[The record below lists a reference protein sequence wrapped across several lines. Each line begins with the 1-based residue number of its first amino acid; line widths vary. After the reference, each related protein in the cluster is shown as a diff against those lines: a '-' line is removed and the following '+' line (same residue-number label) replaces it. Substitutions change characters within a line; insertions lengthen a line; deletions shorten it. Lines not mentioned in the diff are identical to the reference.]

1 MTLSLSS
8 TWQWAEATK
17 VRSYCVLF
25 SSNPLNS
32 VLNWASE
39 MTQCVKAF
47 ALKLEFN
54 TVWDPGGGKRELI
67 RTNCLLTSTQTLG
80 HVLAHYCYDETPC
93 TKQAGGWE
101 AGLLAYA
108 CFHILQPPG
117 EAGQDPGGR
126 S

>member
-54 TVWDPGGGKRELI
+54 CLGSRWWEE
-67 RTNCLLTSTQTLG
+67 RTDSYKLSSDLHTNIGACPSTLLL
-80 HVLAHYCYDETPC
+80 
-93 TKQAGGWE
+93 
-101 AGLLAYA
+101 
-108 CFHILQPPG
+108 
-117 EAGQDPGGR
+117 R
-126 S
+126 